1 MQMKLMLFA
10 CGLLAGSAIFA
21 ADKPAASKGMPQQP
35 PVAVLTEKAIELKES
50 DPRKYVGNITA
61 IEEVAIRARV
71 PGYITGVKFKE
82 GDFVKAGQPLFEI
95 EDATYLARVQAARA
109 VCEQTQ
115 AEYEYAQTNYNRQKE
130 LFAKKATSQS
140 TIDDAVRLLRLNKAK
155 YLAAQAAL
163 AETETQLSYTKIS
176 SPIDGVIGK
185 MNYTQGNLVGTNS
198 DLLADVVKYDPVYVR
213 FAISE
218 SDYIR
223 LFKSD
228 PDNLRSTAKVRL
240 QRADGS
246 MYKELGKVTL
256 VDNKVDSNTG
266 TIMLWA
272 TIPNP
277 DKKIIP
283 GSLASVLLNKSVEK
297 GIPAVKI
304 SAPGLDQQGEFV
316 YVVKADNTVE
326 RRPVTLGAMI
336 GNMQLITSGITPG
349 ENVIVDG
356 THKVR
361 HGAQVNPISAD
372 PSPATPADKQ

>member
-1 MQMKLMLFA
+1 MKFMLFA
-10 CGLLAGSAIFA
+10 CGLIAGGTLFA
-21 ADKPAASKGMPQQP
+21 ADKPASPKGMPQQP
-35 PVAVLTEKAIELKES
+35 PQAVLIEKAIELKET
-50 DPRKYVGNITA
+50 DPRKYVGNISA

-71 PGYITGVKFKE
+71 PGYITDVKFNE

-95 EDATYLARVQAARA
+95 EDATYLARVQAAKA

-115 AEYEYAQTNYNRQKE
+115 AEYEFAQTNYNRQQE
-130 LFAKKATSQS
+130 LFAKAATAQS
-140 TIDDAVRLLRLNKAK
+140 NIDDAVRLLRLNKAK
-155 YLAAQAAL
+155 SMAAKAAL
-163 AETETQLSYTKIS
+163 AESETQLSYTKIN

-185 MNYTQGNLVGTNS
+185 MNFTRGNLVGTNS
-198 DLLADVVKYDPVYVR
+198 DLLADVVKYDPIYVR

-228 PDNLRSTAKVRL
+228 PSNLRTTAKVRL
-240 QRADGS
+240 QLADGS
-246 MYKELGKVTL
+246 MYSELGKVTL

-283 GSLASVLLNKSVEK
+283 GSLITVLLNKAVEK
-297 GIPAVKI
+297 GVPAVKI
-304 SAPGLDQQGEFV
+304 SAPGLDQKGEFV
-316 YVVKADNTVE
+316 YVVNADNTVE
-326 RRPVTLGAMI
+326 RRPVTLGAMV
-336 GNMQLITSGITPG
+336 GNMQLITTGITPG

-356 THKVR
+356 THKVS
-361 HGAQVNPISAD
+361 HGAKVNPQTA
-372 PSPATPADKQ
+372 PETQKPAAK